1 MGTALLP
8 GNGTTFALE
17 AQTDQRQLAGGRD
30 LHGLTTPNGKIVR
43 LLSGGHLV
51 EVLLHVVG

>member
-1 MGTALLP
+1 MGTALRP

-30 LHGLTTPNGKIVR
+30 VLQLCVEPKIGVDDR
-43 LLSGGHLV
+43 KFSWSQRTDR
-51 EVLLHVVG
+51 E